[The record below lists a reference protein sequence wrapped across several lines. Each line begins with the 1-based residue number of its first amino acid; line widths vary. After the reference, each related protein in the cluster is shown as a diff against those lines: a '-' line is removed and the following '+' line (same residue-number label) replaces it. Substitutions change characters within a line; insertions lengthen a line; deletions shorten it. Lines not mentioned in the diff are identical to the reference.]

1 MKPARRHR
9 FGESHPQARLSS
21 KDVIEIRK
29 RYDAGLITYR
39 ELAEQYGVGC
49 STISN
54 ILNLKT
60 WRRVKND

>member
-1 MKPARRHR
+1 MKAAKRHR
-9 FGESHPQARLSS
+9 FGESHPQSRLSA
-21 KDVIEIRK
+21 KDVIAIRK

-39 ELAEQYGVGC
+39 ELAKQYDVGC

-60 WRRVKND
+60 WRRVKDD